1 MLFLYYG
8 MLVIPRETTPC
19 IKPPYRYIIKDEL
32 DCTVRL
38 MNVEVFVICSLV
50 DTQIV
55 TATRNMPEFI
65 LFVIAWPI
73 FC

>member
-1 MLFLYYG
+1 

-19 IKPPYRYIIKDEL
+19 IKPPYRYIIKYEL

-50 DTQIV
+50 DT
-55 TATRNMPEFI
+55 
-65 LFVIAWPI
+65 
-73 FC
+73 